1 MSTDPASHPGQP
13 GRPGRS
19 GQPGGHDRPL
29 RSDEGI
35 RPVGDGTR
43 RVDDGTRGAGN
54 GPRGAGNGIRRM
66 DDRAAGRDT
75 PRPTAPAT
83 PQERRL
89 TVVEGDEHRGP
100 PPPGGGTER
109 TADRDRDRDALP
121 EGPLALLARGAWQ
134 TVLLAGVAALVL
146 GVLALAWPGE
156 TLRVVGILFGVY
168 LVVSGV
174 MQLVAAFGTH
184 ASTALRVM
192 AFISGALCI
201 LLGLLCFRS
210 ALQSI
215 LLLALWIGIGWLF
228 RGITQ
233 AVAAGSD
240 EAMPARGWQIGLGV
254 ISALA
259 GIVLIVSP
267 LTSIALL
274 TYLAGAWLLA
284 VGVIEIVTA
293 MRIRHRAKHLPA
305 GA

>member
-1 MSTDPASHPGQP
+1 M
-13 GRPGRS
+13 
-19 GQPGGHDRPL
+19 
-29 RSDEGI
+29 
-35 RPVGDGTR
+35 
-43 RVDDGTRGAGN
+43 
-54 GPRGAGNGIRRM
+54 
-66 DDRAAGRDT
+66 
-75 PRPTAPAT
+75 
-83 PQERRL
+83 
-89 TVVEGDEHRGP
+89 
-100 PPPGGGTER
+100 
-109 TADRDRDRDALP
+109 P
-121 EGPLALLARGAWQ
+121 EGPLGLLARGAWQ
-134 TVLLAGVAALVL
+134 AVLLAGVAALVL
-146 GVLALAWPGE
+146 GALTLAWPGE
-156 TLRVVGILFGVY
+156 TLRVVGILFGLY
-168 LVVSGV
+168 LLVIGV

-184 ASTALRVM
+184 ASTGLRVM

-267 LTSIALL
+267 LTSIAIL

-284 VGVIEIVTA
+284 VGVIEIATA
-293 MRIRHRAKHLPA
+293 VRIRHRAKKLPA

>member
-1 MSTDPASHPGQP
+1 MSTDPAPHS
-13 GRPGRS
+13 GRPE
-19 GQPGGHDRPL
+19 HDH
-29 RSDEGI
+29 SVDEGI
-35 RPVGDGTR
+35 GPADDGVHPVGDRTR
-43 RVDDGTRGAGN
+43 RVDE
-54 GPRGAGNGIRRM
+54 P
-66 DDRAAGRDT
+66 RAAS
-75 PRPTAPAT
+75 PAT
-83 PQERRL
+83 PRERRF

-100 PPPGGGTER
+100 PPEGGGGPER
-109 TADRDRDRDALP
+109 TAHRDRDTVP
-121 EGPLALLARGAWQ
+121 EGPLGLLARGAWQ
-134 TVLLAGVAALVL
+134 AVLLAGVAALVL
-146 GVLALAWPGE
+146 GVLTLAWPGE
-156 TLRVVGILFGVY
+156 TLRVVGILFGLY
-168 LVVSGV
+168 LLVIGV

-233 AVAAGSD
+233 AVAASSD

-267 LTSIALL
+267 LTSIAIL

-284 VGVIEIVTA
+284 VGVIEIATA
-293 MRIRHRAKHLPA
+293 IRIRHRAKHLPA

>member
-1 MSTDPASHPGQP
+1 MSTDPAPH
-13 GRPGRS
+13 RPGHS
-19 GQPGGHDRPL
+19 A
-29 RSDEGI
+29 DEGI
-35 RPVGDGTR
+35 RPAADGVHPVGDRTR
-43 RVDDGTRGAGN
+43 RVDE
-54 GPRGAGNGIRRM
+54 P
-66 DDRAAGRDT
+66 RAAS
-75 PRPTAPAT
+75 PAT
-83 PQERRL
+83 PRERRF

-100 PPPGGGTER
+100 SPEGGGPER
-109 TADRDRDRDALP
+109 TAHRDRDTVP
-121 EGPLALLARGAWQ
+121 EGPLGLLARGAWQ
-134 TVLLAGVAALVL
+134 AVLLAGIAALVL

-156 TLRVVGILFGVY
+156 TLRVVGILFGLY
-168 LVVSGV
+168 LLVIGV

-233 AVAAGSD
+233 AVAASSD

-267 LTSIALL
+267 LTSIAIL

-284 VGVIEIVTA
+284 VGVIEIATA
-293 MRIRHRAKHLPA
+293 IRIRHRAKHLPA

>member
-1 MSTDPASHPGQP
+1 MSTDPAPHR
-13 GRPGRS
+13 GRPEKPGPSSDAADTDAS
-19 GQPGGHDRPL
+19 G
-29 RSDEGI
+29 EGI
-35 RPVGDGTR
+35 RPVGDRTR
-43 RVDDGTRGAGN
+43 RVEE
-54 GPRGAGNGIRRM
+54 P
-66 DDRAAGRDT
+66 RAAST
-75 PRPTAPAT
+75 AT
-83 PQERRL
+83 PGEHAPRERRL
-89 TVVEGDEHRGP
+89 SVVAGDEHAG
-100 PPPGGGTER
+100 PPPGGGAAR
-109 TADRDRDRDALP
+109 TAHREHGAVP
-121 EGPLALLARGAWQ
+121 EGPLGLLARGAWQ
-134 TVLLAGVAALVL
+134 AVLLAGVAALVL
-146 GVLALAWPGE
+146 GALTLAWPGE
-156 TLRVVGILFGVY
+156 TLRVVGILFGLY
-168 LVVSGV
+168 LLVIGV

-233 AVAAGSD
+233 AVAASSD

-267 LTSIALL
+267 LTSIAIL

-284 VGVIEIVTA
+284 VGVIEIATA
-293 MRIRHRAKHLPA
+293 IRIRHRAKQLPA

>member
-1 MSTDPASHPGQP
+1 MSTEPAPHG
-13 GRPGRS
+13 GRPEK
-19 GQPGGHDRPL
+19 PGD
-29 RSDEGI
+29 SADEGI
-35 RPVGDGTR
+35 RPVGDRTR
-43 RVDDGTRGAGN
+43 RVDD
-54 GPRGAGNGIRRM
+54 PL
-66 DDRAAGRDT
+66 AAS
-75 PRPTAPAT
+75 PAT
-83 PQERRL
+83 PRERRL
-89 TVVEGDEHRGP
+89 SVVEGDEHAG
-100 PPPGGGTER
+100 PPPGGGAER
-109 TADRDRDRDALP
+109 TAHREREIVP
-121 EGPLALLARGAWQ
+121 EGPLGLLARGAWQ
-134 TVLLAGVAALVL
+134 AVLLAGVAALVL

-156 TLRVVGILFGVY
+156 TLRVVGILFGLY
-168 LVVSGV
+168 LLVIGV

-184 ASTALRVM
+184 ASTGLRVM

-210 ALQSI
+210 ALQSV

-267 LTSIALL
+267 LTSIAIL
-274 TYLAGAWLLA
+274 TYLTGAWLLA
-284 VGVIEIVTA
+284 VGVIEIATA
-293 MRIRHRAKHLPA
+293 VRIRHRAKQLPA

>member
-1 MSTDPASHPGQP
+1 MSTDPAPHPGHQP
-13 GRPGRS
+13 AGEPGPSGPS
-19 GQPGGHDRPL
+19 GQPADG
-29 RSDEGI
+29 GI
-35 RPVGDGTR
+35 RPVGDRTR
-43 RVDDGTRGAGN
+43 RVDDGTAAQAPGQTEAQAPGQ
-54 GPRGAGNGIRRM
+54 PA
-66 DDRAAGRDT
+66 DRPAS
-75 PRPTAPAT
+75 PAT

-89 TVVEGDEHRGP
+89 TVVEGDEYAAAPHPER
-100 PPPGGGTER
+100 TER
-109 TADRDRDRDALP
+109 TPHRDRERDTLP
-121 EGPLALLARGAWQ
+121 EGPLGLLARGAWQ
-134 TVLLAGVAALVL
+134 TVLLAGIAALVL

-168 LVVSGV
+168 LLVSGV

-192 AFISGALCI
+192 AFISGALSI

-228 RGITQ
+228 RAITQ
-233 AVAAGSD
+233 AVAASSD
-240 EAMPARGWQIGLGV
+240 EAMPARGWQIALGV

-267 LTSIALL
+267 LESIAVL
-274 TYLAGAWLLA
+274 TYLTGAWLLA
-284 VGVIEIVTA
+284 VGVIEIATA
-293 MRIRHRAKHLPA
+293 IRIRHRAKHLPA

>member
-1 MSTDPASHPGQP
+1 MSTDPAS
-13 GRPGRS
+13 
-19 GQPGGHDRPL
+19 
-29 RSDEGI
+29 
-35 RPVGDGTR
+35 
-43 RVDDGTRGAGN
+43 
-54 GPRGAGNGIRRM
+54 
-66 DDRAAGRDT
+66 T
-75 PRPTAPAT
+75 PY
-83 PQERRL
+83 ERRL
-89 TVVEGDEHRGP
+89 TVVEGDDPRGDTEGAHP
-100 PPPGGGTER
+100 PP
-109 TADRDRDRDALP
+109 DRDRDRDRERDSLP

-134 TVLLAGVAALVL
+134 TVLLAGIAALVL

-156 TLRVVGILFGVY
+156 TLLVVGVLFGVY

-184 ASTALRVM
+184 AATGLRVM

-233 AVAAGSD
+233 AVAAASD
-240 EAMPARGWQIGLGV
+240 EAMPARGWQIALGV

-267 LTSIALL
+267 LESIAVL
-274 TYLAGAWLLA
+274 TYLGGAWLLA
-284 VGVIEIVTA
+284 VGVIEIATA
-293 MRIRHRAKHLPA
+293 IRIRHRAKHLRAGHHPA
-305 GA
+305 AA

>member
-1 MSTDPASHPGQP
+1 M
-13 GRPGRS
+13 
-19 GQPGGHDRPL
+19 
-29 RSDEGI
+29 
-35 RPVGDGTR
+35 
-43 RVDDGTRGAGN
+43 
-54 GPRGAGNGIRRM
+54 
-66 DDRAAGRDT
+66 
-75 PRPTAPAT
+75 
-83 PQERRL
+83 
-89 TVVEGDEHRGP
+89 
-100 PPPGGGTER
+100 
-109 TADRDRDRDALP
+109 
-121 EGPLALLARGAWQ
+121 LARGAWQ